1 MSSIKNNK
9 LLKLLGA
16 LALQAVVMVPQAFAL
31 PTLQAYLTGS
41 TGTASGSVSVNS
53 FSLDDADSWHL
64 KTPAGELVGLTLQGV
79 YSPTGVTNIEN
90 GFLVI
95 TVPDQQKLS
104 MFFDLPNKGLVDN
117 LMLQQNNF
125 YYDSD
130 TAFENYLANNFA
142 LTGTPAV
149 QLNNHS
155 PYGSDP
161 ALVDVYAI
169 PLDWLQSGFG
179 TFGKLSTAQLQAQY
193 GQQLQDCNAADN
205 TCTPINN
212 KPGDLRLMNLGFN
225 DVSWAHIDL
234 VAKVTTKKKVN
245 GCWVTESHF
254 EINPPSHDSTW
265 NIPEPGTLALTAI
278 GLAGLLVR
286 RRLV

>member
-1 MSSIKNNK
+1 MTPIKNNK
-9 LLKLLGA
+9 LLKLLGV

-79 YSPTGVTNIEN
+79 YSPTGVTNIED

-95 TVPDQQKLS
+95 TVPDQQDLS

-117 LMLQQNNF
+117 LTLQQF
-125 YYDSD
+125 YYDSN
-130 TAFENYLANNFA
+130 TAFENFLANPLSGFN
-142 LTGTPAV
+142 LTGTPPV
-149 QLNNHS
+149 QLNEHS
-155 PYGSDP
+155 PLGSDA
-161 ALVDVYAI
+161 ALVDIYAI
-169 PLDWLQSGFG
+169 PLNWLQAGFG
-179 TFGKLSTAQLQAQY
+179 TFQKLE
-193 GQQLQDCNAADN
+193 GQPLMDCNATDN
-205 TCTPINN
+205 TCTPISN
-212 KPGDLRLMNLGFN
+212 KPGDLHFMNLGFN
-225 DVSWAHIDL
+225 GVTWAHIDL
-234 VAKVTTKKKVN
+234 VAKVTAKSGN
-245 GCWVTESHF
+245 ITESRF
-254 EINPPSHDSTW
+254 EINPASHDSTW

-286 RRLV
+286 RRRLV

>member
-1 MSSIKNNK
+1 MTSIKNNK

-117 LMLQQNNF
+117 LMLQQENF
-125 YYDSD
+125 YYDSN
-130 TAFENYLANNFA
+130 TAFENYLANNFT
-142 LTGTPAV
+142 LTGNPAV

-155 PYGSDP
+155 PFGSDP

-179 TFGKLSTAQLQAQY
+179 TFQKLE
-193 GQQLQDCNAADN
+193 GQPLMDCNATDN
-205 TCTPINN
+205 TCTPISN
-212 KPGDLRLMNLGFN
+212 KPGDLHFMNLGFN
-225 DVSWAHIDL
+225 GVTWAHIDL
-234 VAKVTTKKKVN
+234 VAKVTARSGNT
-245 GCWVTESHF
+245 TESRF
-254 EINPPSHDSTW
+254 EINPASHDSTW

-286 RRLV
+286 RRRLV

>member
-1 MSSIKNNK
+1 MKPAKNNN
-9 LLKLLGA
+9 LLKLLAA
-16 LALQAVVMVPQAFAL
+16 LCLQAVVMVPQALAL

-41 TGTASGSVSVNS
+41 TGTASGSVSTSN

-79 YSPTGVTNIEN
+79 YSPTGVTKIDN

-95 TVPDQQKLS
+95 TVPDQQDLS

-117 LMLQQNNF
+117 LTLQQF
-125 YYDSD
+125 YYDDNS
-130 TAFENYLANNFA
+130 AFESYLASNFT
-142 LTGTPAV
+142 LTGTPPV

-155 PYGSDP
+155 PLGADP

-179 TFGKLSTAQLQAQY
+179 TFGKLSTAQLQALY
-193 GQQLQDCNAADN
+193 GQQLQDCNATDN

-212 KPGDLRLMNLGFN
+212 KPGDLRLMNVGFN

-234 VAKVTTKKKVN
+234 VAKVTTKTKVN

-265 NIPEPGTLALTAI
+265 QIPEPGTLALTAI
-278 GLAGLLVR
+278 GLAGLLAR

>member
-125 YYDSD
+125 YYDSN
-130 TAFENYLANNFA
+130 TAFENYLANNFT

-155 PYGSDP
+155 PFGSDP

-179 TFGKLSTAQLQAQY
+179 TFQNLE
-193 GQQLQDCNAADN
+193 GQPLMDCNAPDN
-205 TCTPINN
+205 TCTPISN
-212 KPGDLRLMNLGFN
+212 KPGDLHFMNLGFN
-225 DVSWAHIDL
+225 GVTWAHIDL
-234 VAKVTTKKKVN
+234 VAKVTARSGNT
-245 GCWVTESHF
+245 TESRF
-254 EINPPSHDSTW
+254 EINPASHDSTW

>member
-1 MSSIKNNK
+1 MKLLKNK
-9 LLKLLGA
+9 LLKLLGV
-16 LALQAVVMVPQAFAL
+16 LALLAVVMMPQAFAL

-41 TGTASGSVSVNS
+41 TGTASGSVSVNG

-64 KTPAGELVGLTLQGV
+64 KMPAGELVGLTLQGI
-79 YSPTGVTNIEN
+79 YSLTGVTNIEN

-117 LMLQQNNF
+117 LMLQQENF
-125 YYDSD
+125 YYDSN
-130 TAFENYLANNFA
+130 TAFENYLANNFT
-142 LTGTPAV
+142 LTGNPAV

-155 PYGSDP
+155 PFGSDP

-179 TFGKLSTAQLQAQY
+179 TFQKLE
-193 GQQLQDCNAADN
+193 GQPLMDCNATDN
-205 TCTPINN
+205 TCTPISN
-212 KPGDLRLMNLGFN
+212 KPGDLHFMNLGFN
-225 DVSWAHIDL
+225 GVTWAHIDL
-234 VAKVTTKKKVN
+234 VAKVTARSGNT
-245 GCWVTESHF
+245 TESRF
-254 EINPPSHDSTW
+254 EINPASHDSTW

-286 RRLV
+286 RRRLV

>member
-1 MSSIKNNK
+1 MSSINK

-117 LMLQQNNF
+117 LMLQQENF
-125 YYDSD
+125 YYDSN
-130 TAFENYLANNFA
+130 TAFENYLANNFT
-142 LTGTPAV
+142 LTGNPAV

-155 PYGSDP
+155 PFGSDP

-179 TFGKLSTAQLQAQY
+179 TFQKLE
-193 GQQLQDCNAADN
+193 GQPLMDCNATDN
-205 TCTPINN
+205 TCTPISN
-212 KPGDLRLMNLGFN
+212 KPGDLHLMNLGFN

-254 EINPPSHDSTW
+254 EINPASHDSTW

-286 RRLV
+286 RRRLV